1 MGIRK
6 VGIDTTTVKTGDIAR
21 GMANKAAEA
30 TTGEGIFEKAVVV
43 DILADPDAL
52 VELLKTEDNPLKEKI
67 TNEAAAKQA
76 PRGSLLV
83 KLLSEGT
90 NETLTCAYPFF
101 QSHIM
106 LPAHVGEHVWI
117 HKDGDTLYWLSRIAG
132 GMPSEDVNHTH
143 KDRDLETPAE
153 KDGDAK
159 EKVDEQKGIIKKI
172 IARFNNGAGGDSG
185 GAKSS
190 PEGFDTKTLFG
201 NSTFPKNVKEAIP
214 RYTPRPGDLVFQGS
228 NNTLIALSTDRGWS
242 KEDEDFKASNY
253 DLDIKDKRG
262 SIDIVAGRGFSEEA
276 IKPSSETE
284 AGGDPKRTAPRLMK
298 NDIEGIETDKISK
311 LNDIQP
317 NRAEGDPD
325 FHADLSRLYV
335 SMHSPIDKRLSL
347 ATETPILATGTQED
361 KEDASI
367 VAKSNEIRIVS
378 REDGSIRIIKEK
390 GESDTGASIIL
401 NSDGTIHITGE
412 KIFIGKS
419 KEEGGEGAGPAE
431 GDMQPYIKFSVM
443 KEYLESM
450 HKSLNSF
457 CGTMANHICPMNA
470 PSPQIAAASNKLKS
484 ELAQHKKKID
494 ELQSERI
501 FGE

>member
-1 MGIRK
+1 MAIRE
-6 VGIDTTTVKTGDIAR
+6 VGIDATAVKTGDITR
-21 GMANKAAEA
+21 GMANKAAGA

-52 VELLKTEDNPLKEKI
+52 VELLKLEDNPFKEKI
-67 TNEAAAKQA
+67 SNEAAAKQA

-90 NETLTCAYPFF
+90 SETVTCAYPFF

-106 LPAHVGEHVWI
+106 LPAHVGEQVWI
-117 HKDGDTLYWLSRIAG
+117 FKDGDTLYWLSRIAG

-159 EKVDEQKGIIKKI
+159 AKVDEQKGIIKKI
-172 IARFNNGAGGDSG
+172 IARFNNGAGGDAG
-185 GAKSS
+185 GAKNA
-190 PEGFDTKTLFG
+190 PEGFDTKALFG
-201 NSTFPKNVKEAIP
+201 NSKFPQNIKEAIP
-214 RYTPRPGDLVFQGS
+214 RYTPKPGDLVLQGS

-242 KEDEDFKASNY
+242 KDDGDFKASNY
-253 DLDIKDKRG
+253 NLDIKEKKG
-262 SIDIVAGRGFSEEA
+262 SIDIVAGRGVSA
-276 IKPSSETE
+276 TTIAPATE
-284 AGGDPKRTAPRLMK
+284 DADGGNPERTAPRLTQ
-298 NDIEGIETDKISK
+298 NDIGGIETDKISK
-311 LNDIQP
+311 LNNVLP

-325 FHADLSRLYV
+325 FHTDLARLYV
-335 SMHSPIDKRLSL
+335 SMSSPIDKRLSL
-347 ATETPILATGTQED
+347 ATETPILATGSQVDQEN
-361 KEDASI
+361 AAI
-367 VAKSNEIRIVS
+367 AMKSNEIRIVS

-390 GESDTGASIIL
+390 GETDTGASIIL
-401 NSDGTIHITGE
+401 NADGTIHITGE
-412 KIFIGKS
+412 KIFIGKC

-443 KEYLESM
+443 KEYLELM
-450 HKSLNSF
+450 HASFNSF
-457 CGTMANHICPMNA
+457 CRTVGTHVCPTA
-470 PSPQIAAASNKLKS
+470 LPSPQIIAAAARLKS
-484 ELAQHKKKID
+484 ELSSHKEKID